1 MTSMDNILEFP
12 DSSLIEKEAATWMV
26 MLDGDT
32 PLNPSQRLELQQWM
46 AISPSHRDELERL
59 AELWGLLNVLTVLA
73 VPIEKTQASLG
84 QRFTQALSAQV
95 TTINT
100 AVASTRAIAA
110 ATLLG
115 VGALVFSTY
124 FQAPAFNTSNGLYQ
138 TAIGQQS
145 TATLSDNSSIILNT
159 NSKVR
164 VEYTDSVRKIYLLQ
178 GEAHFDV
185 ASNKKVPFQV
195 YAGDGLVQAVGTA
208 FTVYLQQDEVVKV
221 TVTEGKV
228 KVLGEPLSSNSQQGF
243 SSKGFSS
250 NGPANNAGADNSDSN
265 NTDSNT
271 TSSTNIASTNTASTN
286 TGTSNSAPQQAS
298 PLVDLATLKAGQ
310 IGTLERIATDNSQP
324 NGTGQQNKSSFLQTL
339 QTIDQQELDRQLA
352 WHSGLV
358 MFAGE
363 TLEQVVHE
371 ISRYS
376 PLNIQITDPSLKT
389 LKIGGQFRIGE
400 TSAMFDVLESNF
412 NIQVS
417 HLANGHVQLSRAELS
432 KGQSL

>member
-1 MTSMDNILEFP
+1 MDNILEFP

-32 PLNPSQRLELQQWM
+32 PLNPHQRRELQQWM
-46 AISPSHRDELERL
+46 ATSPNHRDELERL

-73 VPIEKTQASLG
+73 VPLEKTQTSLG
-84 QRFTQALSAQV
+84 QRIALVIKAPI

-100 AVASTRAIAA
+100 VITAGRAVAA

-115 VGALVFSTY
+115 VAALIFSTY
-124 FQAPAFNTSNGLYQ
+124 FQAPAFDASNGLYQ

-164 VEYTDSVRKIYLLQ
+164 VEYSDSLRKIYLLQ

-185 ASNKKVPFQV
+185 APNKKVPFQV

-228 KVLGEPLSSNSQQGF
+228 KVLGEPLANNSQQGF
-243 SSKGFSS
+243 SSKSFSS
-250 NGPANNAGADNSDSN
+250 NDPANNAVPK
-265 NTDSNT
+265 NT
-271 TSSTNIASTNTASTN
+271 ASTNTASTN
-286 TGTSNSAPQQAS
+286 TGTSTRAPQQAT

-310 IGTLERIATDNSQP
+310 IGTLERVATSDSQS
-324 NGTGQQNKSSFLQTL
+324 NGSGQNKASFLQTL

-352 WHSGLV
+352 WHGGLV

-376 PLNIQITDPSLKT
+376 PLHIQITDPSLKT

-400 TSAMFDVLESNF
+400 TNAMFDVLESNF

-432 KGQSL
+432 RAELSKGQSL

>member
-1 MTSMDNILEFP
+1 MD
-12 DSSLIEKEAATWMV
+12 
-26 MLDGDT
+26 
-32 PLNPSQRLELQQWM
+32 
-46 AISPSHRDELERL
+46 AISPIHRDELERL

-73 VPIEKTQASLG
+73 VPLEKTQVSLV
-84 QRFTQALSAQV
+84 QRFAQAISAQV

-100 AVASTRAIAA
+100 AVTSTRAIAA

-145 TATLSDNSSIILNT
+145 TATLSDSSSIILNT

-164 VEYTDSVRKIYLLQ
+164 VEYSNDIRKIYLLQ

-185 ASNKKVPFQV
+185 APNKKVPFQV

-243 SSKGFSS
+243 SSKGLANTAGSDNNDSKNTRLQSS
-250 NGPANNAGADNSDSN
+250 GLKSTDANNTVSN
-265 NTDSNT
+265 NTGLST
-271 TSSTNIASTNTASTN
+271 TGLSKNSSQQTN
-286 TGTSNSAPQQAS
+286 

-310 IGTLERIATDNSQP
+310 IGTLERVSTNNSQP
-324 NGTGQQNKSSFLQTL
+324 NGSGQQNKSSFLQTL

-363 TLEQVVHE
+363 TLEQVVQE

-400 TSAMFDVLESNF
+400 TNAMFDVLESNF

-417 HLANGHVQLSRAELS
+417 HLANGNVELSKGELSKGPHS

>member
-1 MTSMDNILEFP
+1 MDNILEFP

-73 VPIEKTQASLG
+73 VPLEKTQASLG
-84 QRFTQALSAQV
+84 QRFAQALRAQV

-100 AVASTRAIAA
+100 AVTSTRAIAA

-115 VGALVFSTY
+115 VGSLVFTTY

-228 KVLGEPLSSNSQQGF
+228 KVLGEPLSSNSQQGPSSKGS

-271 TSSTNIASTNTASTN
+271 TSSTNIASTNT
-286 TGTSNSAPQQAS
+286 GTSTRAPQQAN

-339 QTIDQQELDRQLA
+339 QAIDQQELDRQLA